1 MNEPRKLRFGL
12 VLGSGAARG
21 WAHIGV
27 IRVLQEAGFKPD
39 IVCGTSI
46 GSLVAAA
53 YAMGRLDN
61 LEDWVRGLSW
71 QDVVGFLD
79 ISLNGGLIKG
89 TKLIEFLR
97 SNFEA
102 NDIEAL
108 DMPYGAVATDLQT
121 GREIWLQKGSVFDA
135 VRASIALPGLFTPA
149 RHDGRFV
156 IDGGLVNPVPV
167 SLARAMGADVVVA
180 VDLNAELVGRH
191 TTAGGKTASKPIAD
205 GVAGKMLSRLQQG
218 IASIFPGD
226 DSGASS
232 PSMLDVLSASI
243 NIMQVRI
250 TRSRLAGEP
259 ADVLL
264 TPRMSNLELMDFHRG
279 SDAISAGA
287 QAAEDALS
295 DIEAMLGGSRR

>member
-12 VLGSGAARG
+12 VLGSGSARG

-27 IRVLQEAGFKPD
+27 IRILQEAGFKPD
-39 IVCGTSI
+39 IICGTSI

-53 YAMGRLDN
+53 YAMDRLDN

-79 ISLNGGLIKG
+79 ISFNGGLIKG
-89 TKLIEFLR
+89 TKLIDFLR

-102 NDIEAL
+102 NDIEDL
-108 DMPYGAVATDLQT
+108 DIPYAAVATELQT
-121 GREIWLQKGSVFDA
+121 GREIWLQNGSVFDA

-156 IDGGLVNPVPV
+156 VDGALVNPVPV

-180 VDLNAELVGRH
+180 VDLNAELIGHH
-191 TTAGGKTASKPIAD
+191 TTAGGKTASRPVTE
-205 GVAGKMLSRLQQG
+205 GLTGKMFARLQHG
-218 IASIFPGD
+218 FASIFPGD
-226 DSGASS
+226 NGNEST

-264 TPRMSNLELMDFHRG
+264 TPRLSNLALLDFHRG
-279 SDAISAGA
+279 TDAIAAGA

-295 DIEAMLGGSRR
+295 DIETLLGATR